1 MGMMMYPILA
11 MVTLTLLVWVIAVWQ
26 RVQEMKTRKIHPQSI
41 ARARDVA
48 QQLQNTQAL
57 DNFNN
62 LFQMPVLFYVA
73 SILLIVQPSTSLVA
87 PVLGW
92 LYVALRYA
100 HSFIQIT
107 HNRVMQRFYVWT
119 ASNIVLAALWIT
131 TGIQIL
137 TR

>member
-1 MGMMMYPILA
+1 MIYPIFA
-11 MVTLTLLVWVIAVWQ
+11 MVTLTLLVWVIAVRQ
-26 RVQEMKTRKIHPQSI
+26 RIQEMKTRKIPPQSI

-73 SILLIVQPSTSLVA
+73 AILLIVHPTNSTQA
-87 PVLGW
+87 AALGW

-107 HNRVMQRFYVWT
+107 SNTVMHRFYVWT
-119 ASNIVLAALWIT
+119 ASNVVLAALWFVIGLQT
-131 TGIQIL
+131 L
-137 TR
+137 SA

>member
-1 MGMMMYPILA
+1 MINPILA
-11 MVTLTLLVWVIAVWQ
+11 MVTLTFLVWVIAVRQ
-26 RVQEMKTRKIHPQSI
+26 RIQEMKTRKIPPQSI
-41 ARARDVA
+41 ARSRDVA

-73 SILLIVQPSTSLVA
+73 GILLIVHPASSMLA

-107 HNRVMQRFYVWT
+107 SNTVMHRFYVWS
-119 ASNIVLAALWIT
+119 ASNVVLAALWIVI
-131 TGIQIL
+131 GLQKL
-137 TR
+137 SA